1 MSYIMSNAYVPF
13 CENGAAANKPQARQ
27 GFDAAKK
34 CLGLNHKR
42 RDCAMNATEVI
53 VRCISGL
60 VFAFLGY
67 FIAYRIPRQS
77 KITLFVIFILA
88 VLLSSDILPNLL
100 IMAVDQ
106 YAIYFNSALYGL
118 SVGILMA
125 FLVRGKYEFPRPEIQ
140 NHSSADQ

>member
-1 MSYIMSNAYVPF
+1 
-13 CENGAAANKPQARQ
+13 
-27 GFDAAKK
+27 
-34 CLGLNHKR
+34 
-42 RDCAMNATEVI
+42 MNATEVI

-88 VLLSSDILPNLL
+88 VLLSSDVLPNLL
-100 IMAVDQ
+100 IIAVDQ
-106 YAIYFNSALYGL
+106 YAIYFNTALYGL